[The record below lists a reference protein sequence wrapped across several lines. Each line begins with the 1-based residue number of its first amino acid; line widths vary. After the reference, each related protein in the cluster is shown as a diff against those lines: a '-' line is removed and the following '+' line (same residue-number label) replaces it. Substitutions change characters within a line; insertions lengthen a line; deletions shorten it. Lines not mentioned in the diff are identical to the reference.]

1 MPINYSDFSLF
12 ENQWLEGDECRNQLK
27 FWKKELQGV
36 PDVLQL
42 PIDFPRPKK
51 TTYNGTEFHF
61 SLDAE
66 VKRETGYSQ
75 KKNWCWD
82 AIIECIC
89 DYSFI
94 RYSLQD
100 DFVLGFPVANRMHNE
115 LEFLTGI
122 FVNVLPI
129 RFTFPDEITISEV
142 IENTK
147 KKFLSAY
154 ENQEIPLDRLIEE
167 IEIETVNEYR
177 SAYSKCFSTI
187 LAAFQMRYQLDG
199 AKMKVV
205 NGERVAA
212 QFDLILTINDNQ
224 QDIDCTFEYN
234 TDLFKKE
241 TIERMSGHYLNI
253 LRALVENETMDIKAI
268 PLLTEP
274 EKELILKDWNRTQA
288 EYPSEQCIHQL
299 FEEQVSRTPDAVA
312 ITFENQSLTY
322 SELNAKT
329 NQLARYLVNQG
340 AREGNIVAIFVH
352 RSIDLVMGLLAI
364 SKTGATYLPLD
375 PIYPKARL
383 SLILEDAKPILLVSE
398 SDMYENLPKTNAR
411 IILLN
416 DKEKFFSE
424 SSDNL
429 GCGNSKNNAYILYTS
444 GSTGKPK
451 GVQIRQHS
459 VVNLMLSMR
468 KSLRVTARDI
478 LLAVTTISFDIAELE
493 IFLPIISGAKL
504 VIASEDEAMNV
515 DCLKRRLK
523 KQVLQYSKPRR

>member
-1 MPINYSDFSLF
+1 
-12 ENQWLEGDECRNQLK
+12 
-27 FWKKELQGV
+27 
-36 PDVLQL
+36 
-42 PIDFPRPKK
+42 
-51 TTYNGTEFHF
+51 
-61 SLDAE
+61 
-66 VKRETGYSQ
+66 
-75 KKNWCWD
+75 
-82 AIIECIC
+82 
-89 DYSFI
+89 
-94 RYSLQD
+94 
-100 DFVLGFPVANRMHNE
+100 
-115 LEFLTGI
+115 
-122 FVNVLPI
+122 
-129 RFTFPDEITISEV
+129 
-142 IENTK
+142 
-147 KKFLSAY
+147 
-154 ENQEIPLDRLIEE
+154 
-167 IEIETVNEYR
+167 
-177 SAYSKCFSTI
+177 
-187 LAAFQMRYQLDG
+187 
-199 AKMKVV
+199 
-205 NGERVAA
+205 
-212 QFDLILTINDNQ
+212 
-224 QDIDCTFEYN
+224 
-234 TDLFKKE
+234 
-241 TIERMSGHYLNI
+241 MSGHYLNI

-364 SKTGATYLPLD
+364 SNTGATYLPLD

-429 GCGNSKNNAYILYTS
+429 GCGNPNNNAYILYTS

-468 KSLRVTARDI
+468 N
-478 LLAVTTISFDIAELE
+478 
-493 IFLPIISGAKL
+493 PY
-504 VIASEDEAMNV
+504 M
-515 DCLKRRLK
+515 
-523 KQVLQYSKPRR
+523 